1 LRSRALFTPRTVVS
15 RVAAAARVALLLLLT
30 LGPEEAAAA
39 STFTVNRVQVFLSP
53 RAKSETLTVRN
64 VSGGTLRFQ
73 LSVFAWDQTPQG
85 EMVLAPTRDI
95 VFFPPLFTLA
105 PGEERTIRIGTA
117 TPPAASE
124 KTYRLFIEELPR
136 LEGAS
141 PSRPPG
147 EVTVRT
153 RLGIPIFLRP
163 PNQLSGGRL
172 EALVLRD
179 GRVSF
184 EVRNTGNVHF
194 VVQTIRI
201 TGHGAGGE
209 TVVQGALEG
218 WYILAGGMRIYE
230 LELPPDKCPAV
241 TAVSIEVQTPQA
253 TFTERHDATPTA
265 CRR

>member
-1 LRSRALFTPRTVVS
+1 MPRTVVS
-15 RVAAAARVALLLLLT
+15 RVATAARVALLLFLV
-30 LGPEEAAAA
+30 LGPAAAAA
-39 STFTVNRVQVFLSP
+39 STFTVNRIQVFLSP

-64 VSGGTLRFQ
+64 MSGGTLRFQ

-85 EMVLAPTRDI
+85 EMALAPTRDI
-95 VFFPPLFTLA
+95 VFFPPLFMLA
-105 PGEERTIRIGTA
+105 PGEERTIRVGTV
-117 TPPAASE
+117 TPPAANE

-136 LEGAS
+136 LEGAP
-141 PSRPPG
+141 PSGPPG

-163 PNQLSGGRL
+163 PGQVSGGRL

-218 WYILAGGMRIYE
+218 WYILAGGTRIYE